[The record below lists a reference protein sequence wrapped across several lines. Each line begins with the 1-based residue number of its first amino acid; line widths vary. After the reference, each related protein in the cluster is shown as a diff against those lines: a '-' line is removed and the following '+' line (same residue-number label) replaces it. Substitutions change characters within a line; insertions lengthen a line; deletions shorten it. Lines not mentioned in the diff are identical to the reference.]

1 MCLGEVVQVTAT
13 LPDRHVETMLPTGTP
28 GGRRT
33 RVSLLALEGP
43 VAVGDWLLVHSG
55 FALERLT
62 AAEAHGAL
70 ALRSGSDRHDGPDQ
84 PAHHP
89 DQPAHPDLSTADAP
103 ADIPTG
109 DPS

>member
-13 LPDRHVETMLPTGTP
+13 FPGRQVGTTPPTGTP
-28 GGRRT
+28 GAGRHL
-33 RVSLLALEGP
+33 VSLLALEGT

-62 AAEAHGAL
+62 AAEAHAAL
-70 ALRSGSDRHDGPDQ
+70 ALRSGSDRSDGLD
-84 PAHHP
+84 HP
-89 DQPAHPDLSTADAP
+89 DHPAPGTDDVP
-103 ADIPTG
+103 ADTQTG